1 MDNEMKKIGA
11 SIRNWMVR
19 ILMSLPDP
27 AFYAYKYF
35 VAHRRLCS
43 FKHPR
48 RFSEK
53 IFHRMRYPSPLF
65 SKLADKVEVRAYI
78 ANVAGAQYLVPAFL
92 SCERVTPA
100 TFQALPNAFVM
111 KASHSV
117 GQLRIVHDKTH
128 ENLEQL
134 AELANSWLR
143 SDFPVRM
150 REKHYRLIPPKI
162 LFEQALL
169 TDGKPPADYKF
180 SVFNA
185 SGGRKPFIFIQHMQG
200 RFENLTQD
208 LYLEDWTPA
217 PFKLSHQ
224 KTSGTTAPRPEAL
237 EQMVQI
243 ARKLA
248 EPLGYLRV
256 DFYLHEGKVYVGEL
270 TVTPGAGRYV
280 FDPPEWDAVL
290 GEKFGW
296 PEAAAGEHTA
306 AVERELTAQN
316 PHRVASTLE

>member
-1 MDNEMKKIGA
+1 MKKIGA
-11 SIRNWMVR
+11 SMRNGLVH

-27 AFYAYKYF
+27 VFYAYKYF
-35 VAHRRLCS
+35 VTHRRFCS
-43 FKHPR
+43 FRRPQ

-53 IFHRMRYPSPLF
+53 IFHRMRYPTPLF
-65 SKLADKVEVRAYI
+65 SKLADKVEVRSYI
-78 ANVAGAQYLVPAFL
+78 AQAVGPQYLVPAYL
-92 SCERVTPA
+92 SCERATPE

-117 GQLRIVHDKTH
+117 GQLRIVHDKAN
-128 ENLEQL
+128 EDLEQL
-134 AELANSWLR
+134 ADLGNSWLR

-150 REKHYRLIPPKI
+150 REKHYRPIPPKI
-162 LFEQALL
+162 LFEEALL
-169 TDGKPPADYKF
+169 ADGKPPADYKF

-185 SGGRKPFIFIQHMQG
+185 GGGRKPFIFIQHMQG
-200 RFENLTQD
+200 RFEHLTQD

-217 PFKLSHQ
+217 PFKLCHQ
-224 KTSGTTAPRPEAL
+224 KTSGSLAPRPDAL
-237 EQMVQI
+237 EQMIQV

-270 TVTPGAGRYV
+270 TITPGAGRYV
-280 FDPPEWDAVL
+280 FDPPEWDAIL

-296 PEAAAGEHTA
+296 PEAAAGVHTA
-306 AVERELTAQN
+306 AVEMELTAHN